1 MVGLLPFVE
10 PKEIRPIVGC
20 AFSMMSLIVF
30 RESSPYHD
38 PDTNLLAVTAQIQVR
53 EGPCTAHPKPSTAHD
68 SPPTIH
74 HPPSTIHHPPTHRP
88 PLTAHHLTIQ
98 LLLTYFAAFVLS
110 TGVFK
115 SSSTLGVVLL
125 CINTVIICFAMRM
138 GLGQTR
144 TAIKLNTSLNSL
156 RRQVNQGSTDRRI
169 DRSTDQDL

>member
-1 MVGLLPFVE
+1 MHRPPKTVHRPPF
-10 PKEIRPIVGC
+10 I
-20 AFSMMSLIVF
+20 
-30 RESSPYHD
+30 
-38 PDTNLLAVTAQIQVR
+38 T
-53 EGPCTAHPKPSTAHD
+53 
-68 SPPTIH
+68 H
-74 HPPSTIHHPPTHRP
+74 HPRTRRP

-125 CINTVIICFAMRM
+125 CINTVIIGFAMRM

-156 RRQVNQGSTDRRI
+156 RRQVLVNQGSTDQRI
-169 DRSTDQDL
+169 NGSTDR